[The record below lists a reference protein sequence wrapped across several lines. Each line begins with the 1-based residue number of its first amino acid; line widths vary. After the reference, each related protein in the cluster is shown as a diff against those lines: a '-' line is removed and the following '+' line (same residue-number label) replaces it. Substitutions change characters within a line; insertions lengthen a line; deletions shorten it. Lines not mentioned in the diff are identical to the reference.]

1 MNAKFNVGETIVRIP
16 AAYLDQQTS
25 TSSIFNDVPSDKVDI
40 SALIEANRTAGV
52 AWYKTNGG
60 ETLHISVPTELI
72 EWED

>member
-1 MNAKFNVGETIVRIP
+1 MNAKFNVGEVIVRIP
-16 AAYLDQQTS
+16 AEYLDQQTCTDS
-25 TSSIFNDVPSDKVDI
+25 VFNLVPADKVDI

-52 AWYKTNGG
+52 AWYKTPG